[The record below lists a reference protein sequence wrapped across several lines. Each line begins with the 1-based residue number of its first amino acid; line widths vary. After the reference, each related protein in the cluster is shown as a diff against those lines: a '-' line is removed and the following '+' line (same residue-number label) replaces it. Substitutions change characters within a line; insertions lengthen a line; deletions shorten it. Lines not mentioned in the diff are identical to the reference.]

1 MLNLG
6 REFWRVRG
14 RADET
19 RDFEQLLCRV
29 RELLEAQTKKD
40 GIYALTPKVKAGRC
54 PKKGH
59 ELVPLGSHQQKR
71 EWCCDGVNE
80 IGGCLSGIKWGDFD
94 TTKGM
99 NCFCC
104 KQCGFDYCEKCYIR
118 CVKAKVCSKGH
129 VMVALGGAQD
139 LPNWTCDGCGQ
150 KHEGSVDRHC
160 CKQCNYNLCDP
171 CNEVQ
176 GNMSLLLEMWNNL
189 PDDGMPKLEGQ
200 KKSQNQFQL
209 YWNSEGSQPLLKV
222 MAELYSLH
230 IETAIWQD
238 KDLLMLGSVANK
250 ALNAGLQKLC
260 DHPLDKIREVAQ
272 EVIQKKF
279 DEANRK
285 AKELAA
291 QRSSSDAAD
300 LPQAY
305 DKELQ
310 ETFEQLQ
317 GVHAWALQKASLD
330 TMMPSVGGKISASTL
345 FPVAMPDAG
354 KQRPAMNRLKK
365 SFPQLRRLFL
375 LQLLL
380 PKLKKLQFHGF
391 KRYESSPCRGW
402 AKRKPAACLW
412 NAVEALLQ
420 RLLEGVHEGE
430 DFHLDRMVVLSSC
443 ADRVHSFSSLF
454 YTRLSEGGWPQV
466 KTWTKSLRQKELAGI
481 FAKEVLF
488 VPAHDSTTEHWWLA
502 LVICPWAACPA
513 PGGCPAL
520 RQPFV
525 AFLDSIDPRLS
536 SCEVDSENL
545 QVLLQAAAAADLRH
559 QTALKLLRDLGGALS
574 GAEGR
579 WGIWMDMDGLL
590 RHRDG
595 RPVAVGACSGEHAAL
610 QEYLKKEWL
619 DCFGEGAEEYCE
631 ESIQGISIEVPQ
643 QTNSTDCGIYVLEYA
658 RRLLDDPRLLE
669 HLCTYQEW
677 WRLGGIRSTGAPA
690 LHNGGLGGFTG
701 AREKDAAFGRL
712 PWVSHVFVCP
722 SRFISL
728 MFEAAPA
735 QLTLVPSGSA
745 ASLRKRWRK
754 LGERLMADAIPRRR
768 SIPTPARSA
777 AASATRTRLQES
789 FKESL
794 ALLDRASGIAARAC
808 ADRVLCF
815 DSRFYGHLVKGELEK
830 AHAISAEC
838 RKERAEGIFGRNLIL
853 VPCHDTE
860 SCHIWL
866 ALIVQPWAA
875 VALNLGDDQP
885 FIALLDLAPCQASS
899 KEHHAGSW
907 KLLKDSARVDGWMDG
922 DVVPVCSNVDV
933 FTGHWWPVRGESLWQ
948 DYLMRE
954 WDECFGLT
962 ADYRAERV
970 RELLLRTPEGRAAP
984 RPAMERVSMEVDL
997 EANAANERL
1006 VEPASCSELVVFGMG
1021 NNSDGQLGCGF
1032 LDDDDDKIF
1041 EPCELKAFDSI
1052 QSVAAGNG
1060 FTVLAGKLDGRLM
1073 GVGRGD
1079 RGQLGMGGADR
1090 DDKERVKF
1098 SSASGEQLLQISAGE
1113 SHCLA
1118 LCRSGKVLAF
1128 GENKHGQLG
1137 SGDFVVASLSS
1148 RPIVRVCCGA
1158 QHALARTATGLL
1170 WAWGCNEHGQL
1181 GLGDLK
1187 PRFRPE
1193 QVKALRVSRCVDVAA
1208 GQRHSLALSEK
1219 GLVLAFGA
1227 GGSGQLGSGGI
1238 AETEPYPKV
1247 VEVLKEVGICLQ
1259 VACGHS
1265 HSLALVQN
1273 EESLKESVYSWGLGS
1288 SGQLGLPKS
1297 QLQEQLKISPLPQ
1310 KLKLDPSYR
1319 VISLMSGPLAHHS
1332 FLIVTRTS
1340 NGFANGYPKAHMQSP
1355 RMLGSAHVYREASQQ
1370 VSLVKAIGAAFSSVS
1385 VLNASFRLSATD
1397 TGRIS
1402 TTSAESSGV
1411 DLLKVRK
1418 AYNTLVFELNNAEL
1432 VNTLGRRGK
1441 FVVLKPPAAPLPPR
1455 SLRATLS
1462 ICDELSKHKVPSD
1475 DPETLCVFLVLFEN
1489 PLLLAEH
1496 RTSLFAGFHVALQKL
1511 TAAVLSLPKEHR
1523 EWEHLG
1529 DLGGLECER
1538 LDTGYFGR
1546 VVTVM
1551 QQYVTYVL
1559 TQPGQNQ
1566 SDVSAAV
1573 MMLKTLWDVNAEMG
1587 GILPEWCFQS
1597 WAISQSADLQEHY
1610 RQWQQEQLLVFSYCR
1625 YPFLLNAGAKR
1636 RLLAFDVELR
1646 SQICSQEIWAKLMR
1660 REGAQ
1665 AAAVEMHFQQLLVY
1679 RVRRERLWLVEWHW
1693 TVGFVLEMG
1702 RRAEPKSS
1710 VSSKSLV

>member
-1 MLNLG
+1 
-6 REFWRVRG
+6 
-14 RADET
+14 
-19 RDFEQLLCRV
+19 
-29 RELLEAQTKKD
+29 
-40 GIYALTPKVKAGRC
+40 
-54 PKKGH
+54 
-59 ELVPLGSHQQKR
+59 
-71 EWCCDGVNE
+71 
-80 IGGCLSGIKWGDFD
+80 
-94 TTKGM
+94 
-99 NCFCC
+99 
-104 KQCGFDYCEKCYIR
+104 
-118 CVKAKVCSKGH
+118 
-129 VMVALGGAQD
+129 
-139 LPNWTCDGCGQ
+139 
-150 KHEGSVDRHC
+150 
-160 CKQCNYNLCDP
+160 
-171 CNEVQ
+171 
-176 GNMSLLLEMWNNL
+176 
-189 PDDGMPKLEGQ
+189 
-200 KKSQNQFQL
+200 
-209 YWNSEGSQPLLKV
+209 
-222 MAELYSLH
+222 
-230 IETAIWQD
+230 
-238 KDLLMLGSVANK
+238 
-250 ALNAGLQKLC
+250 
-260 DHPLDKIREVAQ
+260 
-272 EVIQKKF
+272 
-279 DEANRK
+279 
-285 AKELAA
+285 
-291 QRSSSDAAD
+291 
-300 LPQAY
+300 
-305 DKELQ
+305 
-310 ETFEQLQ
+310 
-317 GVHAWALQKASLD
+317 
-330 TMMPSVGGKISASTL
+330 
-345 FPVAMPDAG
+345 
-354 KQRPAMNRLKK
+354 
-365 SFPQLRRLFL
+365 
-375 LQLLL
+375 
-380 PKLKKLQFHGF
+380 
-391 KRYESSPCRGW
+391 
-402 AKRKPAACLW
+402 
-412 NAVEALLQ
+412 
-420 RLLEGVHEGE
+420 
-430 DFHLDRMVVLSSC
+430 
-443 ADRVHSFSSLF
+443 
-454 YTRLSEGGWPQV
+454 
-466 KTWTKSLRQKELAGI
+466 
-481 FAKEVLF
+481 
-488 VPAHDSTTEHWWLA
+488 
-502 LVICPWAACPA
+502 
-513 PGGCPAL
+513 
-520 RQPFV
+520 
-525 AFLDSIDPRLS
+525 
-536 SCEVDSENL
+536 
-545 QVLLQAAAAADLRH
+545 
-559 QTALKLLRDLGGALS
+559 
-574 GAEGR
+574 
-579 WGIWMDMDGLL
+579 
-590 RHRDG
+590 
-595 RPVAVGACSGEHAAL
+595 
-610 QEYLKKEWL
+610 
-619 DCFGEGAEEYCE
+619 
-631 ESIQGISIEVPQ
+631 
-643 QTNSTDCGIYVLEYA
+643 
-658 RRLLDDPRLLE
+658 
-669 HLCTYQEW
+669 
-677 WRLGGIRSTGAPA
+677 
-690 LHNGGLGGFTG
+690 
-701 AREKDAAFGRL
+701 
-712 PWVSHVFVCP
+712 
-722 SRFISL
+722 
-728 MFEAAPA
+728 
-735 QLTLVPSGSA
+735 
-745 ASLRKRWRK
+745 
-754 LGERLMADAIPRRR
+754 
-768 SIPTPARSA
+768 
-777 AASATRTRLQES
+777 
-789 FKESL
+789 
-794 ALLDRASGIAARAC
+794 
-808 ADRVLCF
+808 
-815 DSRFYGHLVKGELEK
+815 
-830 AHAISAEC
+830 
-838 RKERAEGIFGRNLIL
+838 
-853 VPCHDTE
+853 
-860 SCHIWL
+860 
-866 ALIVQPWAA
+866 
-875 VALNLGDDQP
+875 
-885 FIALLDLAPCQASS
+885 
-899 KEHHAGSW
+899 
-907 KLLKDSARVDGWMDG
+907 
-922 DVVPVCSNVDV
+922 
-933 FTGHWWPVRGESLWQ
+933 
-948 DYLMRE
+948 
-954 WDECFGLT
+954 
-962 ADYRAERV
+962 
-970 RELLLRTPEGRAAP
+970 
-984 RPAMERVSMEVDL
+984 MERVSMEVDL

-1052 QSVAAGNG
+1052 QVRSCAMSLRHSSWLTTDGIVYTAGDNDSGQLGRSGKRTKPFKIDSIEHLPVESVAAGNG

-1137 SGDFVVASLSS
+1137 SGDFVSSATPKVVASLSS

-1355 RMLGSAHVYREASQQ
+1355 RTQSFRHSLQTAIDADELLGVLRKLRPGEASQQ

-1432 VNTLGRRGK
+1432 VNTLGR
-1441 FVVLKPPAAPLPPR
+1441 
-1455 SLRATLS
+1455 ATLS

-1511 TAAVLSLPKEHR
+1511 TAAVLSLPKDSQKLLFG
-1523 EWEHLG
+1523 WLKHLPS
-1529 DLGGLECER
+1529 E
-1538 LDTGYFGR
+1538 YFGR

-1679 RVRRERLWLVEWHW
+1679 RVRREHVLSDFCGQLWWRRRNLPQCFCLPLTVDFLGEQGIDAGGLRKECLHLVLRELYGKTQLFTELDEWPGLLWFHPEQKQVQASDPPEGVLYDESWVEHLAEVAGAIVGLAVYNAIYLDFRLHPLMYRFLVQQ
-1693 TVGFVLEMG
+1693 TVNPRLEDLESLHPSLY
-1702 RRAEPKSS
+1702 RSLKSLRKHDPKSLCLTWS
-1710 VSSKSLV
+1710 VRLPGAEKDVALVGKTGAEEVEAEELEHFINEYAQGALYGGSEEQVKAFVQSALLCMAVGPAFSLCTANDLELLVCGLPYLGNFQELELSCIYANGYHADHLVVKTFWRVVHGMSEIWRRKLLLFCTGCDRVPILGLRALNFVISRSLAELDHLPTANTCINQLNLPEYPTEEMMLIRLQAALEHDTGFGFA